1 MELVGLCVRHMQVSG
16 PGGRRTPY
24 QLDAEYSGAL
34 TAFVS
39 SQEADIFIPEAK
51 FLKKFIVEAR
61 RNRSMLAVARAHC
74 HYSVQDAD

>member
-1 MELVGLCVRHMQVSG
+1 MKMTG
-16 PGGRRTPY
+16 PGGKISPY
-24 QLDAEYSGAL
+24 QLDIEYPGSL

-61 RNRSMLAVARAHC
+61 RTRSMLAIARAHC
-74 HYSVQDAD
+74 HYSV